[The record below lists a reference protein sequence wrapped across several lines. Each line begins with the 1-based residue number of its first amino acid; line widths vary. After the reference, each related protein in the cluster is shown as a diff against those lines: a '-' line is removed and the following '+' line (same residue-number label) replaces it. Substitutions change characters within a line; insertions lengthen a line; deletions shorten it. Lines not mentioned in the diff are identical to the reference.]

1 MNWRNYW
8 ENLHN
13 LEHNDE
19 QFQVLRTRNGIAI
32 NDIKWEKTKD
42 FVLRNLLQNQDRP
55 KSILDACGGNG
66 LFTRDL
72 IKLGHKITI
81 VDINSDLLSNIKID
95 NESLTLINSEL
106 IKFLLK
112 TNSKFDCILFYAGI
126 QYFTEMEV
134 VIILREFERILE
146 KGGIAYI
153 GDIPDIDQR
162 ERFLLENNRYHK
174 YFSLL
179 EKGFA
184 QIGTW
189 FKKDWLKLLSVFLN
203 YEKYEIILQPRY
215 QIYSDFRF
223 DLKIYKSE

>member
-1 MNWRNYW
+1 VNWRNYW

-32 NDIKWEKTKD
+32 NDIKWEKTKN

-72 IKLGHKITI
+72 IKLGHKVTI

-95 NESLTLINSEL
+95 NESLILINSDL

-112 TNSKFDCILFYAGI
+112 TSSKFDCILFYAGI
-126 QYFTEMEV
+126 QYFTEVEV

-162 ERFLLENNRYHK
+162 ERFLVENNRYHK

-179 EKGFA
+179 EKGFT

-189 FKKDWLKLLSVFLN
+189 FKKDWLKLLTSFLN
-203 YEKYEIILQPRY
+203 YEKYEIISQPSY